1 MPSARQEL
9 PGQLAARA
17 GRALSRLD
25 VLALFPLAALSG
37 LWLDLADLVTL
48 TAFVLPGLLALRAIG
63 QAAPGAQV
71 VPVALMGDAPPSRDR
86 GAVPGRAALLSALG
100 RAAAVPGHDSAC
112 ILLHLDGWDR
122 LLDRIGSDA
131 AERVAHRCAERLAT
145 ALRGDDLVARL
156 GDARFGIVLHP
167 ARGTLP
173 ATREAITTRL
183 RATLAE
189 PIALDGITLRLTA
202 CGGQSGL
209 WRDHSDVAAASFAAA
224 EAALTEARRSGPNT
238 QRAYAPGLLQ
248 RHAARARL
256 AAGLADAL
264 SAGQVEPW
272 FQPQFAAQ
280 GGALSGLAALALWP
294 QSDRGPL
301 SLADLSLEDR
311 AQMMQDPGGL
321 HGLANVLLAP
331 ALDTLRALDAAGLA
345 LPCVSV
351 AAGMTDL
358 RSPAFAD
365 RVLQELQRTG
375 LAPARL
381 MLTLPEPVAAPERH
395 AGIEATLDAL
405 GRAGVG
411 LEITGGD
418 LGPVR
423 LAALRRLGV
432 GRLRIAG
439 RSTRCIDNDTD
450 RQAEVSALVSMA
462 RTLGLPTL
470 AEGVETQAARDLL
483 AGIGCDHVQGSA
495 PGAAMSRG
503 DMMAWAARR
512 AAAPARPLR
521 PARRPGHGPR
531 PQAGPPIPWR
541 TAPPA
546 ALPRAENAP

>member
-1 MPSARQEL
+1 MPSARQGL
-9 PGQLAARA
+9 PGQLAART

-25 VLALFPLAALSG
+25 VLALFPLAAMSG

-63 QAAPGAQV
+63 QAAPGAQLA
-71 VPVALMGDAPPSRDR
+71 PAAQTGDAPPYGDP
-86 GAVPGRAALLSALG
+86 GTMPGRAAVLTALD

-131 AERVAHRCAERLAT
+131 AERVARRCAERLAT
-145 ALRGDDLVARL
+145 ALRGGDLVARL

-189 PIALDGITLRLTA
+189 PLALDGITLHLTA
-202 CGGQSGL
+202 CAGQSGL
-209 WRDHSDVAAASFAAA
+209 WRDHSEIAAASLAAA

-238 QRAYAPGLLQ
+238 QRAYAPGLVQ
-248 RHAARARL
+248 RHAAGARL

-264 SAGQVEPW
+264 AAGQVAPW
-272 FQPQFAAQ
+272 FQPQVAAQ
-280 GGALSGLAALALWP
+280 GGTLSGLAAMALWP

-301 SLADLSLEDR
+301 SLADLTLEER
-311 AQMMQDPGGL
+311 ARMMDDPGGL
-321 HGLANVLLAP
+321 HGLANALLAP

-345 LPCVSV
+345 LPSVSV
-351 AAGMTDL
+351 AACMTEL

-381 MLTLPEPVAAPERH
+381 TLTLPDPLAAPGRD
-395 AGIEATLDAL
+395 AGIETTLAAL

-411 LEITGGD
+411 LELAGGD
-418 LGPVR
+418 LGPAR

-432 GRLRIAG
+432 GRLRIG
-439 RSTRCIDNDTD
+439 GGLTRHIVSDTD
-450 RQAEVSALVSMA
+450 RKAEVSALVAMA
-462 RTLGLPTL
+462 RTLGLETV
-470 AEGVETQAARDLL
+470 AEGVETRAARDLL

-495 PGAAMSRG
+495 AGAAMSRG
-503 DMMAWAARR
+503 DTMAWAARR
-512 AAAPARPLR
+512 AAAPARPPR
-521 PARRPGHGPR
+521 PTHRPGQPPR

-541 TAPPA
+541 TTPPA